1 MRLIPSDSLTRSV
14 RKGNQKPVCYL
25 IVLANVPSQRGNT
38 IDTMS
43 LIPES
48 PMGRTDPLKVQRAG
62 RTAEME
68 SIALQNAQFVF
79 ILYIVVL
86 PRRGM
91 SEMAR
96 VGVLG
101 LGKMGS
107 AFATNLLS
115 KRNEVHV
122 YNRSKDKL
130 RGLVAK
136 GAVAHPLSNRAG

>member
-1 MRLIPSDSLTRSV
+1 MRLTPSDSLTRSV
-14 RKGNQKPVCYL
+14 RKGNQKTCLLPDCL
-25 IVLANVPSQRGNT
+25 GERSLARRGNT

-62 RTAEME
+62 RTAEMDA
-68 SIALQNAQFVF
+68 IALQNAQFVF

-101 LGKMGS
+101 LG
-107 AFATNLLS
+107 
-115 KRNEVHV
+115 
-122 YNRSKDKL
+122 
-130 RGLVAK
+130 
-136 GAVAHPLSNRAG
+136 